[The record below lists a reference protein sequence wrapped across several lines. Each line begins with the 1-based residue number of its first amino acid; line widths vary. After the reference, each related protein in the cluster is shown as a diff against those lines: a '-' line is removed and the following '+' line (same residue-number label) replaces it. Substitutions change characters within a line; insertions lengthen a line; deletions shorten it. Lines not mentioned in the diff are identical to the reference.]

1 MEKKLFTAEIQRMKA
16 KGSPALSNAADL
28 TPVLDAISTLAGDI
42 QSLDAFLRQNAVPPS
57 MPQAAPPIAES
68 GDPVTEIARLRAE
81 ICLMSER
88 IEDTK
93 REISAIRPKDTDND
107 RLAIVTNE
115 LDAIV
120 DATER
125 ATQGI
130 LESAETVDDL
140 ARKLHARADDPET
153 VQDIEAIQNAV
164 VRIFEESNFQDITGQ
179 RISKVVKTLQ
189 FIEDRLNRMI
199 DIWGHDSLAEAPVA
213 PVEDIAVDEDSK
225 LLNGPALGDQGI
237 SQADIDK
244 LFD

>member
-1 MEKKLFTAEIQRMKA
+1 
-16 KGSPALSNAADL
+16 
-28 TPVLDAISTLAGDI
+28 
-42 QSLDAFLRQNAVPPS
+42 
-57 MPQAAPPIAES
+57 MPQAAPPIADS

-140 ARKLHARADDPET
+140 ARKLHARAEDQET

>member
-1 MEKKLFTAEIQRMKA
+1 MDKKLFTAEIQRMKA
-16 KGSPALSNAADL
+16 KGAPALNSGVAL
-28 TPVLDAISTLAGDI
+28 TPVLDAIDALAGGI
-42 QSLDAFLRQNAVPPS
+42 QSLEAFLRQSIVSAS
-57 MPQAAPPIAES
+57 TPQTAPPIADGS
-68 GDPVTEIARLRAE
+68 DPVTEIARLRAE

-93 REISAIRPKDTDND
+93 REVSAIRPKNSDDD
-107 RLAIVTNE
+107 RLIIVTNE

-189 FIEDRLNRMI
+189 FIEERLNRMI
-199 DIWGHDSLAEAPVA
+199 DIWGHDSLMEAPVVPA
-213 PVEDIAVDEDSK
+213 EDVAVDEDSK

>member
-16 KGSPALSNAADL
+16 KGHPGLNGSAAL
-28 TPVLDAISTLAGDI
+28 TPVLDAIGALAGDI
-42 QSLDAFLRQNAVPPS
+42 QSLEAFLRQGAAEPPVA
-57 MPQAAPPIAES
+57 QAIPPIADGS
-68 GDPVTEIARLRAE
+68 DPVTEIARLRAE

-88 IEDTK
+88 IDDTK
-93 REISAIRPKDTDND
+93 REISAIRPKNSADD
-107 RLAIVTNE
+107 RLIIVTNE

-140 ARKLHARADDPET
+140 ARKLHTKTEDPET
-153 VQDIEAIQNAV
+153 ARDIEAIQEAV
-164 VRIFEESNFQDITGQ
+164 IRIFEESNFQDITGQ

-189 FIEDRLNRMI
+189 FIEERLNRMI
-199 DIWGHDSLAEAPVA
+199 DIWGHDSLAEIPAA
-213 PVEDIAVDEDSK
+213 PVEEVVVDEDSK